1 MILPSIAF
9 MEGHMIDSIEDAPAQ
24 GSFTLTAGI
33 VFALKQE
40 AARRSIS
47 ISELVREILSEALTQ
62 KTGDA

>member
-1 MILPSIAF
+1 
-9 MEGHMIDSIEDAPAQ
+9 MIDSIEDAPAQ